1 CAGASSPRSIRPVR
15 KAGSYNVGTTP
26 WVPGRPQGWSGLRRA
41 GCRRGLAPLCD
52 GVAPSAPSRE
62 ATMADIVSSSPRP
75 NRRPVVVLAVAVGAL
90 LAATIALWAHYGT
103 AVFFEMIRAGFAA
116 CL

>member
-1 CAGASSPRSIRPVR
+1 MPVAAGARPPYV
-15 KAGSYNVGTTP
+15 TE
-26 WVPGRPQGWSGLRRA
+26 RR
-41 GCRRGLAPLCD
+41 LP
-52 GVAPSAPSRE
+52 PSRE
-62 ATMADIVSSSPRP
+62 ATMADIVSTSPRL
-75 NRRPVVVLAVAVGAL
+75 NRRPLIVLAVAGGAL